1 MPKSKE
7 IFFSEDKCSECGIN
21 VTYRKGAKMLDISGW
36 YDHCV
41 GIEGGQISL
50 VDFCTRLGIRKE
62 DLP

>member
-7 IFFSEDKCSECGIN
+7 IFFSEGNSECGIN

-41 GIEGGQISL
+41 GIEGAQISL